1 MKKIIALLLL
11 VVMTFGMVA
20 CSGNPPST
28 NPGGNS
34 GGNGSGTGNG
44 GTTAEKVRWEVPVEG
59 FDTTKEVT
67 ITFSHTMG
75 KNLAT
80 VLDRYITKFN
90 EIYPNIT
97 IEHSQ
102 IGGYDEVRDQTNKQL
117 TAGNQPNIAY
127 CYPDH
132 VALYNVTKKVIPLDN
147 LIESTIEI
155 EREDGTK
162 EILGLTAAQRADFI
176 QTYYNEGAA
185 FDAAGTM
192 YTMPLSKSTEAL
204 FYNKTF
210 FDDHNLTV
218 PTTWEEMEAVCAQ
231 IKDILAADD
240 NAANDADY
248 PLGYDSEA
256 NWFITMTEQ
265 YGSPYTSNDKGDH
278 FLFNNKTNR
287 DFVKWFKGWYDNG
300 YVTTKELYGAY
311 TSKLFTNT
319 DPTKP
324 SCYMCIGSTGG
335 ASNQI
340 PIGEDDSFPFE
351 VGVAPIPQV
360 DPTKPKAISQG
371 PSLCIFSQVGDK
383 DSFDDKQEVLA
394 SWLFVKY
401 LCTTPE
407 FQAAFSMTSG
417 YMPVINSAK
426 EMGQYANWL
435 NNANSTGNLV
445 ATVAKLAFEQ
455 ADAAFVSPAFNGS
468 TKARDQVGALLQ
480 YCFTTKADDIDAMIL
495 KAFQDAIT
503 ECLSNN

>member
-11 VVMTFGMVA
+11 IAMAFSMVA
-20 CSGNPPST
+20 CGNKNPST
-28 NPGGNS
+28 DPLDTDKGGDE
-34 GGNGSGTGNG
+34 
-44 GTTAEKVRWEVPVEG
+44 GTTTDEKVRWEVPLEG
-59 FDTTKEVT
+59 FDTEKEIT

-75 KNLAT
+75 KNLST
-80 VLDRYITKFN
+80 VLDRYISKFN
-90 EIYPNIT
+90 EIFPNIT

-117 TAGNQPNIAY
+117 TANNQPNIAY

-147 LIESTIEI
+147 LIESTIEV
-155 EREDGTK
+155 ELADGTTM
-162 EILGLTAAQRADFI
+162 ILGLTDEQKADFI

-210 FDDHNLTV
+210 FDAHNLKV
-218 PTTWEEMEAVCAQ
+218 PTTWDEMEETCQ
-231 IKDILAADD
+231 KIKDILKKD
-240 NAANDADY
+240 NVPTNDANI

-265 YGSPYTSNDKGDH
+265 YGSPYTSTDKNDH
-278 FLFNNKTNR
+278 FLFNNKKNR
-287 DFVKWFKGWYDNG
+287 DFVKMFREWYQAG
-300 YVTTKELYGAY
+300 YVTTKELFGAY

-351 VGVAPIPQV
+351 VGVAPIPQINLE
-360 DPTKPKAISQG
+360 KPKAISQG

-383 DSFDDKQEVLA
+383 DSYDDKQEVLA
-394 SWLFVKY
+394 SWIFVKY

-426 EMGQYANWL
+426 EMPQYANWL
-435 NNANSTGNLV
+435 NNANSTANLV
-445 ATVAKLAFEQ
+445 ATVANLAFEQ

-480 YCFTTKADDIDAMIL
+480 YCFTTPSTDVDAMIL

>member
-1 MKKIIALLLL
+1 MKKIIAVLLL
-11 VVMTFGMVA
+11 VAMAIGMVA
-20 CSGNPPST
+20 CGGNKPSS
-28 NPGGNS
+28 NPGNNN
-34 GGNGSGTGNG
+34 GGNN
-44 GTTAEKVRWEVPVEG
+44 TTAEKVRWEVPVEG
-59 FDTTKEVT
+59 FDTEEEIT

-75 KNLAT
+75 KNLST
-80 VLDRYITKFN
+80 VLDRYIAKFN
-90 EIYPNIT
+90 EIFPNIT
-97 IEHSQ
+97 VEHYQ

-147 LIESTIEI
+147 LIESTIEVQKA
-155 EREDGTK
+155 DGTTM
-162 EILGLTAAQRADFI
+162 ILGLTDEQKADFI
-176 QTYYNEGAA
+176 QTYYNEGTA

-210 FDDHNLTV
+210 FEAHNLTV
-218 PTTWEEMEAVCAQ
+218 PTTWEEMEAVCKQ
-231 IKDILAADD
+231 IKEILAADD
-240 NAANDADY
+240 KAANDTDI

-265 YGSPYTSNDKGDH
+265 YGSPYTSTDKNDH

-287 DFVKWFKGWYDNG
+287 DFVKWFREWYQKG

-360 DPTKPKAISQG
+360 NPENPKAISQG
-371 PSLCIFSQVGDK
+371 PSLCIFSQAGDK
-383 DSFDDKQEVLA
+383 DAYEDSQEVLA
-394 SWLFVKY
+394 SWIFVKY

-435 NNANSTGNLV
+435 QNANSTGNLV
-445 ATVAKLAFEQ
+445 ATVANLAFEQ
-455 ADAAFVSPAFNGS
+455 AEAAFVSPAFNGS
-468 TKARDQVGALLQ
+468 TKARDQVGALIQ
-480 YCFTTKADDIDAMIL
+480 YCFTNTSTDVDAMIL

>member
-1 MKKIIALLLL
+1 MKKIVALLLL
-11 VVMTFGMVA
+11 VIMAISMVA
-20 CSGNPPST
+20 CNNTPPVTSDNGGTNSDSGN
-28 NPGGNS
+28 NS
-34 GGNGSGTGNG
+34 

-59 FDTTKEVT
+59 FDTDAEIT

-75 KNLAT
+75 KNLSN
-80 VLDRYITKFN
+80 VLDRYIAKFN
-90 EIYPNIT
+90 EIFPNIT
-97 IEHSQ
+97 VEHTQ

-147 LIESTIEI
+147 LIESTIEVTKA
-155 EREDGTK
+155 DGTTM
-162 EILGLTAAQRADFI
+162 ILGLTDEQKADFI

-192 YTMPLSKSTEAL
+192 YTMPLSKSTEVL

-210 FDDHNLTV
+210 FEEHSLTV

-231 IKDILAADD
+231 IKDILASDGIAS
-240 NAANDADY
+240 NDTDI

-265 YGSPYTSNDKGDH
+265 YGSPYTSTDKNDH
-278 FLFNNKTNR
+278 FLFNNKVNR
-287 DFVKWFKGWYDNG
+287 DFVKWFREWYQNG
-300 YVTTKELYGAY
+300 YATTKELYGAY

-340 PIGEDDSFPFE
+340 PIGEDDAFPFE

-360 DPTKPKAISQG
+360 NPEKPKAISQG

-383 DSFDDKQEVLA
+383 DSYDDKQEVLA
-394 SWLFVKY
+394 SWIFVKY

-417 YMPVINSAK
+417 YMPVIKSAK

-468 TKARDQVGALLQ
+468 TKARDQVGALIQ
-480 YCFTTKADDIDAMIL
+480 YCFTTPTNDVDAMIL

>member
-11 VVMTFGMVA
+11 LVMALGLFG
-20 CSGNPPST
+20 CNPTP
-28 NPGGNS
+28 PPDPDG
-34 GGNGSGTGNG
+34 G
-44 GTTAEKVRWEVPVEG
+44 GTNNGEKVRWEVPVEG
-59 FDTTKEVT
+59 FDTEAEIT

-75 KNLAT
+75 KNLST

-147 LIESTIEI
+147 LIESTITI
-155 EREDGTK
+155 ERADGTTD
-162 EILGLTAAQRADFI
+162 ILGLTAEQKADFI

-210 FDDHNLTV
+210 FEANNLQV

-231 IKDILAADD
+231 IKSILASDS
-240 NAANDADY
+240 NPANNSDI

-265 YGSPYTSNDKGDH
+265 YGSPYTSTDKNDH

-287 DFVKWFKGWYDNG
+287 EFVKELREWYQAG

-340 PIGEDDSFPFE
+340 PIGEDDTFPFE

-360 DPTKPKAISQG
+360 NPEAPKAISQG
-371 PSLCIFSQVGDK
+371 PSLCIFSQSGDQ
-383 DSFDDKQEVLA
+383 DSYDDKQEVLA
-394 SWLFVKY
+394 SWIFVKY

-426 EMGQYANWL
+426 EIPQYANWL
-435 NNANSTGNLV
+435 QNANSTGNLV
-445 ATVAKLAFEQ
+445 ATVANLAFSQ
-455 ADAAFVSPAFNGS
+455 SHAAFVSPAFNGS
-468 TKARDQVGALLQ
+468 TKARDQVGALIQ
-480 YCFTTKADDIDAMIL
+480 YCFTTPTEDVDAMIQ

-503 ECLSNN
+503 ECLNN